1 MADPAYPSPEP
12 SGPGTTRGALAELLS
27 FAGSLGRHIDALL
40 ALAGHETKEAAAL
53 YLRLVILLVA
63 AVAFVILGYIFLLLF
78 IAFLLAAVFGI
89 NWIWITLGLALL
101 HLLGAAVCALHVRN
115 HLPTPVF
122 TSTSAELKRD
132 FATLKQFKS

>member
-1 MADPAYPSPEP
+1 M
-12 SGPGTTRGALAELLS
+12 
-27 FAGSLGRHIDALL
+27 
-40 ALAGHETKEAAAL
+40 
-53 YLRLVILLVA
+53 
-63 AVAFVILGYIFLLLF
+63 LGYIVLLLF
-78 IAFLLAAVFGI
+78 IAFQLAAVFGI